1 MQHYECSTDQ
11 PRDGRE
17 GPGGRIELESRLV
30 NAARARA
37 RARTESAGR
46 ETAQA
51 FIPVSMYIAHL
62 QEASVGAVLF
72 DCSVL
77 RSNASTHSI

>member
-11 PRDGRE
+11 PRDGRD
-17 GPGGRIELESRLV
+17 GPGGRIELESRLAT
-30 NAARARA
+30 AARARA
-37 RARTESAGR
+37 GSAGR
-46 ETAQA
+46 DTAQA